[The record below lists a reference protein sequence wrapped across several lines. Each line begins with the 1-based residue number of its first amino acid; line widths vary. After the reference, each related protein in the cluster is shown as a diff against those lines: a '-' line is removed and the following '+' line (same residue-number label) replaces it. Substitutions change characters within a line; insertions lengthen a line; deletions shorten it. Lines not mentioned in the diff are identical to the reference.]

1 MIKIPV
7 AIGGAVASGA
17 VVGILIGSIILSI
30 QLGQPINSAEPLSL
44 ITHFPGWPR
53 ATSAPFSTA
62 YIAVPVAI
70 ALFVVLALILL
81 FQSKLTQYG
90 QAHFQ
95 TRSEMKRNGLLQPI
109 GTGLVFGKLGSP
121 KSKAPY
127 ISAKFDKFPHCMV
140 VAPTRAGKGVGYVI
154 PNTLLFPGSAV
165 ILDVKGEIFEAT
177 SRYRQSKGDE
187 IFRFSPFD
195 FEHSSHRYNPLERI
209 SRIENEA
216 KQYTE
221 LSKLADYFLTVSDA
235 GSAGDFLKEGRTLFV
250 AAGMLAIERKRP
262 TLGEVCRIIFGGGN
276 KQVEYAKHAQEV
288 KATSAK
294 AIFLNFSGYSDR
306 TLTSHAS
313 VLGGAG
319 LSLWNNPAVD
329 AATNG
334 NDFSFLDVRR
344 KPMSIYVCVDS
355 DDIQSLAPLIR
366 LFFGELIATLRG
378 SMPDPE
384 NEPWPVMILLD
395 EFDQLGAMPIVEQA
409 LKQIAGHGARVS
421 IITQSVPGLDNIY
434 GENVRLSLE
443 SAAGMKLYLAAN
455 ERKTAGEISGSLGK
469 TTKLSISDSLS
480 RDSSMIQRRSVSRR
494 TEERPLM
501 TEDDIRRLDPN
512 VAILIPERQ
521 HPLMVRRIK
530 YYEDPTFLIPFKSQK
545 GPLPYPRR
553 DDVSALRAEVE
564 ELKRQVMSGAIRY
577 DAAPQAVKTA
587 RPAAPSAAVNPPA
600 EPAAEAAAPNP
611 PAEAAVAQ
619 KALRNRI
626 AKRPTTA
633 PITQEDRDVVSKM
646 ETFMGRIQKG

>member
-7 AIGGAVASGA
+7 ALGGAVGA
-17 VVGILIGSIILSI
+17 GAIVGVLVGSIILSM
-30 QLGQPINSAEPLSL
+30 QLGQPINGADPLSL
-44 ITHFPGWPR
+44 ITHFPGWTR
-53 ATSAPFSTA
+53 AFAAPFSKA
-62 YIAVPVAI
+62 YIAVPIAI
-70 ALFVVLALILL
+70 ALFVALALILL

-95 TRSEMKRNGLLQPI
+95 NRAEMKRNGLLQPI

-127 ISAKFDKFPHCMV
+127 ISAKFDKFPHCLV

-154 PNTLLFPGSAV
+154 PNTLLFPGSTV

-195 FEHSSHRYNPLERI
+195 FDHQSHRYNPLERI
-209 SRIENEA
+209 ARIEKEA
-216 KQYTE
+216 ERYTE
-221 LSKLADYFLTVSDA
+221 LAKLADYFLTVSDK
-235 GSAGDFLKEGRTLFV
+235 GSAGDFLSEGRTLFI

-262 TLGEVCRIIFGGGN
+262 TIGEISRIIFGGGN

-288 KATSAK
+288 QAQSAK
-294 AIFLNFSGYSDR
+294 GIFLNFSGYNDR

-355 DDIQSLAPLIR
+355 DDIPTLAPLIR
-366 LFFGELIATLRG
+366 LFFGELIATIRG
-378 SMPDPE
+378 TMPDHE
-384 NEPWPVMILLD
+384 KEPWPVLILLD

-443 SAAGMKLYLAAN
+443 AAAGMKLYLAAN
-455 ERKTAGEISGSLGK
+455 ERKTASEVSGALGK
-469 TTKLSISDSLS
+469 TTKLAVSDSIS
-480 RDSSMIQRRSVSRR
+480 RDGNMIQRRSVSRR

-501 TEDDIRRLDPN
+501 TEDEIRRLDPN

-521 HPLMVRRIK
+521 HPLMVKRIK
-530 YYEDPTFLIPFKSQK
+530 YYEDPTFLVPFKSQK
-545 GPLPYPRR
+545 GPLPYPRN
-553 DDVSALRAEVE
+553 DDYSALRQEFE
-564 ELKRQVMSGAIRY
+564 ELKRQVATGALRY
-577 DAAPQAVKTA
+577 DAPTEQPAEQSAPVVQAVAAQTPVA
-587 RPAAPSAAVNPPA
+587 ATAPSEPTAAAAVTSRFMPPKQKRNR
-600 EPAAEAAAPNP
+600 EEAAT
-611 PAEAAVAQ
+611 EADTDVADRMASFLG
-619 KALRNRI
+619 KI
-626 AKRPTTA
+626 AKN
-633 PITQEDRDVVSKM
+633 
-646 ETFMGRIQKG
+646 